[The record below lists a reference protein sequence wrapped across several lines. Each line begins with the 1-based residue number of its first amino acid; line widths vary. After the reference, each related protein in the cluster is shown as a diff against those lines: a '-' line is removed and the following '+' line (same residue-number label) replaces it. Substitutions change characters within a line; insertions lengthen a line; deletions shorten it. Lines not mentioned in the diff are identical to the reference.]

1 MALFLAPQV
10 TSSQP
15 SGNVVLQQVYDLA
28 RTAPGDVLVHGLGLL
43 EKLAEAGDACAQAT
57 RTNLRIMVLPVP
69 FPLVIAFVS
78 GHKSLVDYP
87 QPRCS

>member
-15 SGNVVLQQVYDLA
+15 SGNVVLEQVYDLA

-43 EKLAEAGDACAQAT
+43 EKLAEEGDACAQAT

-69 FPLVIAFVS
+69 L
-78 GHKSLVDYP
+78 LL
-87 QPRCS
+87 